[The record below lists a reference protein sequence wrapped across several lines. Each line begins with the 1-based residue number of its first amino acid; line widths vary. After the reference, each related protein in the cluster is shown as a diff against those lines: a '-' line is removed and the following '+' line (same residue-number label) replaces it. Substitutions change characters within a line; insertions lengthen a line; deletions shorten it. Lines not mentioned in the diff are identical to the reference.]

1 VTGGRALMSL
11 RVRLVSAVCVVSLV
25 ALGSA
30 VIATYTLFSKSQL
43 RQIDDSLQRTHE
55 PLETLIA
62 SERGGT
68 GTDASVGIDDD
79 GGATNS
85 GSGVTDPDHDLDRS
99 IEQLAPG
106 QLVVV
111 LDASGAVQVSVP
123 AREPGHGPLTIN
135 VADLTLPPDG
145 VRGSRDQPSYFTMSA
160 DDATAVRVRVS
171 RLTDGSVLVIGLSM
185 RDAWESGR
193 RLVTIEIIVAT
204 VSLLAAA
211 VLGWVLV
218 RVGLRPLRE
227 VEQTALAIASGGDLD
242 HEVPGGD
249 RPTEVGRLA
258 AALNTMLGRIRY
270 AFSERDAK
278 ERALEESE
286 ARMRRFVA
294 DVSHELRT
302 PLAAVTA
309 YTELFERGARD
320 RPDDLERAL
329 RGISLEAGRMAELVE
344 ELLLL
349 ARLDEGRPLDRH
361 SVDIVE
367 IVVDAIA
374 AARAVSSEWPI
385 TIRVADIV
393 TIDGDAGRL
402 RQVLD
407 NLLANVRTHTPPG
420 TSTTVEVGVQNGWAT
435 IVVADDGPG
444 MTAEQATRVFERFFR
459 ADPSRSRL
467 SGGAGLGMAIVHAL
481 VTAHGGHIS
490 VDTSPGHGVR
500 ITVSLPLETI
510 DTPRSA
516 AGFESSDQEVS

>member
-1 VTGGRALMSL
+1 MSL
-11 RVRLVSAVCVVSLV
+11 RVRLVSAVCLVSLI

-30 VIATYTLFSKSQL
+30 GVATYTLFSKSQL
-43 RQIDDSLQRTHE
+43 RQVDDSLQRTHE

-62 SERGGT
+62 SERGSNGN
-68 GTDASVGIDDD
+68 DATSVGIDDD
-79 GGATNS
+79 GGTAD
-85 GSGVTDPDHDLDRS
+85 GGPGVTDPDHDFDRS

-111 LDASGAVQVSVP
+111 LDASGAVEFSVP
-123 AREPGHGPLTIN
+123 AREPGHDPLTIN
-135 VADLTLPPDG
+135 LADLTLPPDG
-145 VRGSRDQPSYFTMSA
+145 TRSQRDQPSYFTLSA
-160 DDATAVRVRVS
+160 DGDATDVRVRVS
-171 RLTDGSVLVIGLSM
+171 RLSDGSVLVIGLSM
-185 RDAWESGR
+185 RDASQSSQ
-193 RLVTIEIIVAT
+193 RLVTIEVIVAA

-211 VLGWVLV
+211 ALGWVLV

-278 ERALEESE
+278 ERALAESE

-329 RGISLEAGRMAELVE
+329 RGISLEAGRMGELVE

-361 SVDIVE
+361 RVDVVE
-367 IVVDAIA
+367 VVVDAIA
-374 AARAVSSEWPI
+374 AARAVSAEWPI
-385 TIRVADIV
+385 TLRVADIV
-393 TIDGDAGRL
+393 TIEGDARRL

-490 VDTSPGHGVR
+490 LDTSPHNGVR

-510 DTPRSA
+510 DASTSA
-516 AGFESSDQEVS
+516 AEFESVDREVG

>member
-1 VTGGRALMSL
+1 MSL
-11 RVRLVSAVCVVSLV
+11 RARLVTAVCVVSLV

-30 VIATYTLFSKSQL
+30 GLATYTLFSQSQL

-55 PLETLIA
+55 PLEELIR

-68 GTDASVGIDDD
+68 GDPTSTEIDED
-79 GGATNS
+79 GGAND
-85 GSGVTDPDHDLDRS
+85 GGVGVTDADHDVDRS

-106 QLVVV
+106 QLVIV
-111 LDASGAVQVSVP
+111 LDPNGVVEVSVP
-123 AREPGHGPLTIN
+123 AREPGHDPLTIN
-135 VADLTLPPDG
+135 VADLTLPPDNAGG
-145 VRGSRDQPSYFTMSA
+145 VRRQPSYFTLDS
-160 DDATAVRVRVS
+160 DNDATDVRVRVS
-171 RLTDGSVLVIGLSM
+171 RLPDGSVLVIGLSM
-185 RDAWESGR
+185 HDASESAR
-193 RLVTIEIIVAT
+193 RLVTIEVIVAA
-204 VSLLAAA
+204 VSLIAAA
-211 VLGWVLV
+211 VLGWLLV

-258 AALNTMLGRIRY
+258 AALNTMLGRIRD

-302 PLAAVTA
+302 PLSAVTA

-320 RPDDLERAL
+320 RPEDLERAL
-329 RGISLEAGRMAELVE
+329 RGISLEAGRMGELVE

-349 ARLDEGRPLDRH
+349 ARLDEGRPLDRRRID
-361 SVDIVE
+361 VVE
-367 IVVDAIA
+367 VVVDAIA
-374 AARAVSSEWPI
+374 AARAVSAEWPI
-385 TIRVADIV
+385 TLRVAHVV
-393 TIDGDAGRL
+393 TVDGDASRL

-407 NLLANVRTHTPPG
+407 NLLANVRTHTPAG
-420 TSTTVEVGVQNGWAT
+420 TSTSVQVGVQDGWAT

-481 VTAHGGHIS
+481 VTAHGGHIAI
-490 VDTSPGHGVR
+490 DTSPGHGVR
-500 ITVSLPLETI
+500 ITVSLPLPTA
-510 DTPRSA
+510 SA
-516 AGFESSDQEVS
+516 APTAAGPEPLDHEVR